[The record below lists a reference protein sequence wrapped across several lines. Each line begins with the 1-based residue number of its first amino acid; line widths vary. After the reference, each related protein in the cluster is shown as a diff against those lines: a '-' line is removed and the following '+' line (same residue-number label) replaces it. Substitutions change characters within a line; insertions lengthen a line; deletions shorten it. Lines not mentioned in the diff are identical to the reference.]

1 MSHTIKVTEGG
12 NHSIKQPAI
21 KIADIKHVKK
31 FDIVITEGLRV
42 KEMFPNYLLHC
53 YEQKMKTLWMKI
65 FYHSIHKTK
74 LYHPNQTPQDI
85 G

>member
-42 KEMFPNYLLHC
+42 TEMFPNNLHC
-53 YEQKMKTLWMKI
+53 YEQAENENIVDENILAQ
-65 FYHSIHKTK
+65 HS
-74 LYHPNQTPQDI
+74 
-85 G
+85 